1 MPQKK
6 SYSVHWENEEAV
18 SFEVD
23 GVTYTNLNDIP
34 DKRDKDKL
42 QQMMANSSQPE
53 FDEKEWEATQKESN
67 TAFNIILWVF
77 GGVAALMLL
86 IAVLSG
92 GSALTKLSHE
102 ESASGVVVEMVIRPA
117 YDQNDRDRLI
127 NEFHYPVVRFA
138 ARDGRVRE
146 VQMVAGSDP
155 PSYEVGDEVTVRYDP
170 EKPLD
175 ARIDSF
181 GSNVLLWILPGIT
194 GVLGLAFAGAVFV
207 VQKLN
212 F

>member
-1 MPQKK
+1 MSKKK

-23 GVTYTNLNDIP
+23 GVRYANLNDIP
-34 DKRDKDKL
+34 DQRDKDKL
-42 QQMMANSSQPE
+42 QQMMADSSEPE

-77 GGVAALMLL
+77 GGAAALMLL
-86 IAVLSG
+86 IAILSG
-92 GSALTKLSHE
+92 GSALSKLSRE
-102 ESASGVVVEMVIRPA
+102 ESAPGVVVEMVIRPV
-117 YDQNDRDRLI
+117 YDENDRDRLL
-127 NEFHYPVVRFA
+127 NEFHYPVVRFSD
-138 ARDGRVRE
+138 RDGRRRN
-146 VQMVAGSDP
+146 VQMTAGSDP
-155 PSYEVGDEVTVRYDP
+155 PTYEVGDEVTVRYDP

-181 GSNVLLWILPGIT
+181 GSSALMWILPGIS
-194 GVLGLAFAGAVFV
+194 GFLGLAFGGAVFAV
-207 VQKLN
+207 KKLN

>member
-1 MPQKK
+1 MAEKK

-23 GVTYTNLNDIP
+23 GVLYTNLNDIP
-34 DKRDKDKL
+34 NKRDKRKL
-42 QQMMANSSQPE
+42 MQMMADSSQPD
-53 FDEKEWEATQKESN
+53 FDEKEWEETQKESN
-67 TAFNIILWVF
+67 AAFNIILWVF

-86 IAVLSG
+86 ISVWSG
-92 GSALTKLSHE
+92 GSAIAEVSRE
-102 ESASGVVVEMVIRPA
+102 ESAPGTVVEMVVRPV
-117 YDQNDRDRLI
+117 YDENDRDRLL

-138 ARDGRVRE
+138 AQDGRIRD
-146 VQMVAGSDP
+146 VQLAEGSDP
-155 PSYEVGDEVTVRYDP
+155 PSYEVGDEVTVRYNP
-170 EKPLD
+170 EKPLE

-181 GSNVLLWILPGIT
+181 ESNALKWILPAIT
-194 GVLGLAFAGAVFV
+194 GILGLAFAGAVFV

>member
-23 GVTYTNLNDIP
+23 GVSYTDLNDIP

-42 QQMMANSSQPE
+42 QQMMADSSQPE

-86 IAVLSG
+86 IAVVSG
-92 GSALTKLSHE
+92 GSAFSKLSRE
-102 ESASGVVVEMVIRPA
+102 ESTSGIVVEMVVRPV

-146 VQMVAGSDP
+146 VQMAEGSDP

-170 EKPLD
+170 EKPLE

-181 GSNVLLWILPGIT
+181 GSNALLWILPGIT
-194 GVLGLAFAGAVFV
+194 GILGLAFAGAVFV